1 MPDTE
6 TLTDTAPFN
15 PVTYYSPAPETPPQE
30 RERERERIKYK
41 DLYEEMMAQVDSL
54 EESHRQLALELRAE
68 RERLAS
74 ERTIVRVQVATIEAL
89 QDLIVILKLH
99 ASWQGFQAPAVP
111 ALNNAHPF

>member
-6 TLTDTAPFN
+6 ALTDTVPFN
-15 PVTYYSPAPETPPQE
+15 PVTYYGPAPEAPPQE
-30 RERERERIKYK
+30 RERERERIRYK
-41 DLYEEMMAQVDSL
+41 DLYEEMSAQVESL

-74 ERTIVRVQVATIEAL
+74 ERTIARCQVATIEAL
-89 QDLIVILKLH
+89 QDLIVVLKLH

-111 ALNNAHPF
+111 PRNDEHPF